1 VSEAPPEVAVGAA
14 VIRAGRLLLV
24 QRGRGAAVGRW
35 SIPGGRVEPG
45 ETLADA
51 VERELLEET
60 GLRVRCGRYLGSVER
75 SGDGWRFVIFDFL
88 AEPLDDGVARA
99 GDDAAAIAWVP
110 LGEVA
115 ALPMLVDGLAEFL
128 AEHGVLP

>member
-1 VSEAPPEVAVGAA
+1 VSQPPVEVAVGAA
-14 VIRAGRLLLV
+14 VIRDGRLLLV
-24 QRGRGAAVGRW
+24 QRGRGTAVGQW

-45 ETLADA
+45 ETLAHA

-60 GLRVRCGRYLGSVER
+60 GLRVCCGRYLGSVER
-75 SGDGWRFVIFDFL
+75 EGDGRRFVIFDFL
-88 AEPLDDGVARA
+88 ADALDDGVARA

-115 ALPMLVDGLAEFL
+115 ALASLVDGLADFL
-128 AEHGVLP
+128 VEHGVLP